1 MVQGKLCRAAA
12 AAAAALALVVSLSA
26 GPASAQFEVEE
37 PEVEKGEIEIEYHGA
52 TFSGRPSVA
61 AQDDDDDDDDEGP
74 AMLENEVL
82 RQGHEVEITGGV
94 TDWWAFGVGAEFEE
108 ERGEDG
114 SFGSLNLS
122 EIEISNRI
130 EIVPMDDDADSG
142 FGAGLFLGY
151 GTTVGKGEEEDT
163 VKVGALLSGKRGKVS
178 ATGNLFLV
186 NVFDIRETE
195 IEDGEVEV
203 ERTPDHWD
211 FEYAWQ
217 LKVQKTER
225 LAFGVEGFGEVPDI
239 SGDVAGP
246 TPEKHRIGPVL
257 YLTFQ
262 KQRFSPGDDD
272 DANGNGEADE
282 DDDEG
287 PTLNMAFGV
296 LFGLNDDTSDVALKW
311 DVELEF

>member
-1 MVQGKLCRAAA
+1 MVQGKLCRAA

-61 AQDDDDDDDDEGP
+61 AQDDDDDDDDDEGP

-203 ERTPDHWD
+203 ERTPD
-211 FEYAWQ
+211 Q
-217 LKVQKTER
+217 
-225 LAFGVEGFGEVPDI
+225 
-239 SGDVAGP
+239 
-246 TPEKHRIGPVL
+246 IGRAHV
-257 YLTFQ
+257 
-262 KQRFSPGDDD
+262 
-272 DANGNGEADE
+272 
-282 DDDEG
+282 
-287 PTLNMAFGV
+287 
-296 LFGLNDDTSDVALKW
+296 
-311 DVELEF
+311 